1 MSTVTFTREKF
12 YDPQTTTRQTNS
24 DVISLCVSIS
34 MFLLPGVADTDV
46 LINELYFMSF
56 PIRVLVY
63 CLFDRCVV
71 KMLLIESE

>member
-34 MFLLPGVADTDV
+34 MFLLPSAADTDV

-63 CLFDRCVV
+63 CLFDRGVL